1 MAEMV
6 DCAVLAGGKP
16 KPDKQGR
23 VVTPDDEI
31 GGKPMAQ
38 WVIEAIRGC
47 KYVDKIGL
55 VGLTQEQVPPGDYC
69 FADASEDFLA
79 NFTAGIRVCEN
90 HDLVLFAPAD
100 TPFVTPEALDDFV
113 GRSIE
118 SGGQLCYPAV
128 TIESCKRE
136 FPDLRRTTIKIADGE
151 FTSGNFVVAS
161 RSMMEA
167 NKEVIASAFD
177 ARKSPV
183 AIAKVF
189 GLSFVLKFLFAPRS
203 LSLAALEELASKKL
217 NTRAAV
223 ITTEHASLAT
233 DIDKYE
239 ELEIAQKYFAQRE
252 VASASE

>member
-6 DCAVLAGGKP
+6 DCAILAGGKP
-16 KPDKQGR
+16 KPDDQGR
-23 VVTPDDEI
+23 IVTPDDEI
-31 GGKPMAQ
+31 GGRPMAH
-38 WVIEAIRGC
+38 WVIDAIRGC

-55 VGLTQEQVPPGDYC
+55 VGLREHQVPPGDYC
-69 FADASEDFLA
+69 YADASEDFLG
-79 NFTAGIRVCEN
+79 NFTAGIRVCDN

-113 GRSIE
+113 GRAIE

-128 TIESCKRE
+128 TIESCKKE
-136 FPDLRRTTIKIADGE
+136 FPDLRRTTIKIGDGE

-167 NKEVIASAFD
+167 NKHVIASAFD

-189 GLSFVLKFLFAPRS
+189 GFSFVLKFLFAPKS
-203 LSLAALEELASKKL
+203 LSLRALEELASRKL
-217 NTRAAV
+217 KTKAV
-223 ITTEHASLAT
+223 VIRTEYASLAT
-233 DIDKYE
+233 DVDKYT
-239 ELEIAQKYFAQRE
+239 ELEIARKYFDKRDVAQAGE
-252 VASASE
+252 